1 MKTRTLGKTGIKV
14 SAIGL
19 GCMGMSEYYGPSDDA
34 ASVALLRRAVDL
46 GVTFFDTA
54 DMYGVGHNEMLL
66 SQAFRGGLRDKVV
79 IATKF
84 ANMRRI
90 DGAYLGVSGRPE
102 YVKTAC
108 DMSLKRLGVSHI
120 DLYYQHRVDPEVP
133 IEETVGAMAALVKEG
148 KVRFLGL
155 SEAGAQTIRRANAVH
170 PITALQT
177 EYSLWTRDAEGEI
190 IDTCRELGI
199 SYVAY
204 SPLGRGFL
212 TGAFTS
218 SNQFARG
225 DFRSVNP
232 RMKPGNFEQNRAMV
246 EKVEEMAARKRCTA
260 AQLALAWVLS
270 RGDDVIPIPGTR
282 QEKYLKDNIAAV
294 ELSLSK
300 VELDQ
305 LGRMVEPSSVAG
317 TRYDETGMKRVGL

>member
-1 MKTRTLGKTGIKV
+1 VI
-14 SAIGL
+14 
-19 GCMGMSEYYGPSDDA
+19 
-34 ASVALLRRAVDL
+34 
-46 GVTFFDTA
+46 
-54 DMYGVGHNEMLL
+54 
-66 SQAFRGGLRDKVV
+66 

-102 YVKTAC
+102 YVKAAC
-108 DMSLKRLGVSHI
+108 NMSLKRLGVKHI

-133 IEETVGAMAALVKEG
+133 IEETVGAMAELVKEG

-155 SEAGAQTIRRANAVH
+155 SEAGAKTIRRAHAVH

-190 IDTCRELGI
+190 LDTCRELGI
-199 SYVAY
+199 SFVAY

-212 TGAFTS
+212 TGAFKNP
-218 SNQFARG
+218 NQFAPG
-225 DFRSVNP
+225 DFRSMNP
-232 RMKPGNFEQNRAMV
+232 RMKAGNFEQNRPLV
-246 EKVEEMAARKRCTA
+246 GKIEDMAKKRGCTA

-282 QEKYLKDNIAAV
+282 REKSLVENIAAT
-294 ELSLSK
+294 ELALSK
-300 VELDQ
+300 AELDQ
-305 LGRMVEPSSVAG
+305 LGSLVAPSNVAG
-317 TRYDETGMKRVGL
+317 TRYDEGGMKRLGL

>member
-1 MKTRTLGKTGIKV
+1 
-14 SAIGL
+14 
-19 GCMGMSEYYGPSDDA
+19 MGMSEYYGPSDDE
-34 ASVALLRRAVDL
+34 SSIALLRRSVDL
-46 GVTFFDTA
+46 GITLFDTA

-66 SQAFRGGLRDKVV
+66 AQAFRGALRDRVT

-102 YVKTAC
+102 YVKAAC
-108 DMSLKRLGVSHI
+108 DMSLKRLGVKHI

-133 IEETVGAMAALVKEG
+133 IEETVGAMADLVKQG

-155 SEAGAQTIRRANAVH
+155 SEAGGKTLRRAHAVH

-190 IDTCRELGI
+190 LDTCRELGI
-199 SYVAY
+199 SFVAY

-212 TGAFTS
+212 TGAFKNPS
-218 SNQFARG
+218 QFSPG

-232 RMKPGNFEQNRAMV
+232 RMKAGNFEQNRALV
-246 EKVEEMAARKRCTA
+246 DKVEDMAKKKGCTA

-282 QEKYLKDNIAAV
+282 REKYLKDNIAAT
-294 ELSLSK
+294 ELALSK
-300 VELDQ
+300 AELDQ
-305 LGRMVEPSSVAG
+305 LGSLVAPGQVAG
-317 TRYDETGMKRVGL
+317 TRYEEGGMKRLGL